1 MKQLLDKMKGIRGLG
16 WLLALGVGAAL
27 CLLWPGA
34 SSGGAAMSAQEMRIS
49 ATLSAIAGAGE
60 TRVSV
65 YYAGEDGV
73 LSSGGKPPVGA
84 VIVAAGAG
92 DVGVRLNLLQAAQAL
107 LGLPAG
113 AIAVFPMEAAP

>member
-1 MKQLLDKMKGIRGLG
+1 M
-16 WLLALGVGAAL
+16 
-27 CLLWPGA
+27 
-34 SSGGAAMSAQEMRIS
+34 
-49 ATLSAIAGAGE
+49 
-60 TRVSV
+60 
-65 YYAGEDGV
+65 
-73 LSSGGKPPVGA
+73 GA